1 MSWFRVDDCL
11 HSSSKVQSI
20 PARQRLAA
28 MGLWVIAG
36 SWASAQGTD
45 GYVPGH
51 MLRHWRATDKV
62 VESLVNAGLWEH
74 EREGFVFCSWDEY
87 NPNKRRTKD
96 ERDADAAR
104 KRDERA
110 SNKRRTEDESV
121 PNVEYSDPTSP
132 AQGMLSGLDAESERN
147 VSDASCA
154 PARGSFP
161 SRPVPSLPNPEKI
174 KNTSAEAAEASAG
187 GSGDGGDGSAVAAGD
202 GGVVGFSA
210 VPGGGD
216 GEAGPDGEK
225 VSGVSGNGG
234 KSGGKSEGNSGTGSR
249 KNPVRFNYPDDF
261 NSWWSAYPK
270 TKNKSKKNAFT
281 EWKKAVRSV
290 TAEKLL
296 ELTEMYAANP
306 GQDDLRFV
314 PDPER
319 WLKGSRWE
327 TVADVDADPAASRPS
342 EDPTD
347 PAAWLGLPSGG
358 WSAPWGED
366 APAVAPVDSLPVL
379 DADVVPGDGWGDSG
393 PSEPAFWVPTAV
405 PAPSEYDHTERWA

>member
-1 MSWFRVDDCL
+1 MSWFKVDDGFW
-11 HSSSKVQSI
+11 SNPKVLNLSDG
-20 PARQRLAA
+20 ATA
-28 MGLWVIAG
+28 LWVRAG
-36 SWASAQGTD
+36 AYCCQHLTD
-45 GYVPGH
+45 GVVLSSV
-51 MLRHWRATDKV
+51 LRV
-62 VESLVNAGLWEH
+62 LGSE
-74 EREGFVFCSWDEY
+74 
-87 NPNKRRTKD
+87 
-96 ERDADAAR
+96 DAAR
-104 KRDERA
+104 ELVAVGLWKSTRQGFEFHDWSDYQETSAAVKKRREEQRDRQRKRRA
-110 SNKRRTEDESV
+110 SRDS
-121 PNVEYSDPTSP
+121 S
-132 AQGMLSGLDAESERN
+132 RN
-147 VSDASCA
+147 VTRDNGVTDGVTHGERHAPVTRECVTPD
-154 PARGSFP
+154 PARPGP
-161 SRPVPSLPNPEKI
+161 TRPDHELI
-174 KNTSAEAAEASAG
+174 KNTSAESAEAS
-187 GSGDGGDGSAVAAGD
+187 DGGDGSAVAASG

-210 VPGGGD
+210 VPGGSD

-234 KSGGKSEGNSGTGSR
+234 KSEGNSAESAKGSR
-249 KNPVRFNYPDDF
+249 KKPVRFDYPDDF
-261 NSWWSAYPK
+261 NAWWSAYPK

-306 GQDDLRFV
+306 GQDDLRFI

-327 TVADVDADPAASRPS
+327 TVGEVDADPAASRPS

-366 APAVAPVDSLPVL
+366 APAVAPVDALPVL
-379 DADVVPGDGWGDSG
+379 DADVVPEDGWGDSG

-405 PAPSEYDHTERWA
+405 PAPSESDRTERWA

>member
-1 MSWFRVDDCL
+1 MSWFKVDDGL

-20 PARQRLAA
+20 PARQRFSA

-45 GYVPGH
+45 GHVPGH
-51 MLRHWRATDKV
+51 MLRHWKATDKV
-62 VESLVNAGLWEH
+62 VESLVNAGLWER

-87 NPNKRRTKD
+87 NPNKRRTKA
-96 ERDADAAR
+96 ERDSDAAR

-110 SNKRRTEDESV
+110 SNKRRMEDESAS
-121 PNVEYSDPTSP
+121 NVEDSDPNSP
-132 AQGMLSGLDAESERN
+132 AHGMLSGLDTESERN

-154 PARGSFP
+154 PARAFIP
-161 SRPVPSLPNPEKI
+161 SRPDPSRPDQVKI
-174 KNTSAEAAEASAG
+174 KNTSAEPAEASA
-187 GSGDGGDGSAVAAGD
+187 DGGDGSAVAASG

-210 VPGGGD
+210 VPGGSD

-234 KSGGKSEGNSGTGSR
+234 KSEGDSAESAKGSR
-249 KNPVRFNYPDDF
+249 KKPVRFDYPDDF
-261 NSWWSAYPK
+261 NAWWSVYPK

-306 GQDDLRFV
+306 GQDDLRFI

-358 WSAPWGED
+358 WSAQWGED

-393 PSEPAFWVPTAV
+393 PSEPAFWVPAAV
-405 PAPSEYDHTERWA
+405 PPPSDRTERWA